1 MLAIVFSFEKFHK
14 YTFGRSDHKMLEP
27 IPKKDNIDARSEC
40 GARMYQKLKE
50 IQRETEADQTLEVVK
65 PLILK
70 GWSDEKSDL
79 PLQAAPYHGL
89 RDELTVYDGAI

>member
-1 MLAIVFSFEKFHK
+1 
-14 YTFGRSDHKMLEP
+14 MLEP